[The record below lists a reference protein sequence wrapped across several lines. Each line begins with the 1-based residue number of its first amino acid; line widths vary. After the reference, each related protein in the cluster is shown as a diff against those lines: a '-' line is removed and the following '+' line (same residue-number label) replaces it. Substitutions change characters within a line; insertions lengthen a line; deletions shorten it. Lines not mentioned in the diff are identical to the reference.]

1 MQLHDKNTLGL
12 WMSPGQNGR
21 QICMKYW
28 EQGKSCPVVASFGQH
43 PLVFMP
49 SYTKFPFGRSEIEI
63 SGGLIGRPLEVL
75 RGPITGLPIPAS
87 SEIAIEGEIPPPAEE
102 ARPEGPFG
110 EWPGYYLVAPAA
122 TEETRRTIRSKRT
135 IHRT

>member
-1 MQLHDKNTLGL
+1 MISNTLGL

-28 EQGKSCPVVASFGQH
+28 EQGKSCPVVASYGQH

-49 SYTKFPFGRSEIEI
+49 SYTKFPYGRSEMEI

-75 RGPITGLPIPAS
+75 RGPITGSADS
-87 SEIAIEGEIPPPAEE
+87 
-102 ARPEGPFG
+102 R
-110 EWPGYYLVAPAA
+110 VVRDRHRRRDPAA
-122 TEETRRTIRSKRT
+122 V
-135 IHRT
+135 